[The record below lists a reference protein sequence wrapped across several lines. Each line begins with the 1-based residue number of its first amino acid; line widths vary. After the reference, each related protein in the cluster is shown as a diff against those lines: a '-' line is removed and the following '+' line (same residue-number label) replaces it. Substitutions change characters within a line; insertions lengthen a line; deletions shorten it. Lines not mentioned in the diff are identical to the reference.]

1 VLPDQTYQVQVA
13 TPELAATRI
22 QATARMWLARRL
34 VARLTAE
41 EDLFL
46 GITGTVRLTTAD
58 VGHANV
64 HVEPIMKLCK
74 VSAV

>member
-1 VLPDQTYQVQVA
+1 MQVA

-22 QATARMWLARRL
+22 QTAARMWLARRL

-46 GITGTVRLTTAD
+46 GITSTVHLTHCS
-58 VGHANV
+58 V
-64 HVEPIMKLCK
+64 C
-74 VSAV
+74 SASIHDESGPSLL